1 MIPASTFISSAKGRL
16 LPPSIPFRF
25 FAAAAVFH
33 IAMWLVLAASAADL
47 PGFAGGPGAVL
58 AAVHLLTLGVLT
70 MTVIGAALQLLSV
83 ATKRPIRSLPLA
95 RLISWLYIPGVAIL
109 AYGMAAPNPAAMT
122 AGGAMVSLAL
132 LVFAG
137 LVAENLAAAKGLG
150 VTVAHCWGALIA
162 LVAVIA
168 LGLLLIGDYREGFLD
183 DHVAVAVT
191 HFILAAYA
199 FIGLF
204 VMGFSYLLIP
214 MFAIARGPSEL
225 TGYLA
230 LTHAAMAVLFAVA
243 GALLGISWLLALAAV
258 AGLVAAAT
266 HLWGMVPVFVH
277 RMRRRLGLPFILVRL
292 GWAMLPVSLVL
303 GFVLASGLL
312 DWHGGPALFGIVV
325 LGGWL
330 LTFLF
335 GILQRIMPF
344 LATMYAT
351 DRDGRPLAPGELTAR
366 GPLLVHTVCHV
377 AALTLLTVGVII
389 DNAAAVRIG
398 ASVGAVG
405 AVAFAWFAAGVIR
418 RLPRQPAP
426 SPDAALG
433 KSEP

>member
-1 MIPASTFISSAKGRL
+1 MIPASTFISGAKGRL

-25 FAAAAVFH
+25 FAAAAIFH
-33 IAMWLVLAASAADL
+33 IAMWLMLAAGATELS
-47 PGFAGGPGAVL
+47 GFAGGPGAVL

-95 RLISWLYIPGVAIL
+95 RLVSWLYIPGVAIL
-109 AYGMAAPNPAAMT
+109 AHGMAVASPVAMT
-122 AGGAMVSLAL
+122 AGGAMVSVAL
-132 LVFAG
+132 LIFAG
-137 LVAENLAAAKGLG
+137 LVVENLAGSKGLG
-150 VTVAHCWGALIA
+150 VTVAHCWGALIS

-168 LGLLLIGDYREGFLD
+168 LGMLLIGDYREGFLD
-183 DHVAVAVT
+183 DHVAVAVA

-214 MFAIARGPSEL
+214 MFAIARGPSRL

-230 LTHAAMAVLFAVA
+230 LTHATMGLIFAVA
-243 GALLGISWLLALAAV
+243 GALLGIAWLLALAAV

-266 HLWGMVPVFVH
+266 HLWGMVPVFVR
-277 RMRRRLGLPFILVRL
+277 RMRRRLGLPFVLVRL
-292 GWAMLPVSLVL
+292 GWAMLPASLVL

-312 DWHGGPALFGIVV
+312 EWDGGPALFGIVV

-335 GILQRIMPF
+335 GILQRVMPF
-344 LATMYAT
+344 LATMHAT
-351 DRDGRPLAPGELTAR
+351 GPDGRPLTPGELTR
-366 GPLLVHTVCHV
+366 QGPLVVHAACHV
-377 AALTLLTVGVII
+377 AALALLAVGVII
-389 DNAAAVRIG
+389 DNAVTVLIG
-398 ASVGAVG
+398 ASVGAIG

-418 RLPRQPAP
+418 RLPRRPAP
-426 SPDAALG
+426 SPDAAAE

>member
-1 MIPASTFISSAKGRL
+1 MIPASTFVSGAKGRL

-33 IAMWLVLAASAADL
+33 IAMWLVLAAGAAEL
-47 PGFAGGPGAVL
+47 SGFAGGPGAVL

-95 RLISWLYIPGVAIL
+95 RLVSWLYIPGVAIL
-109 AYGMAAPNPAAMT
+109 AYGMAVPSPTTMI
-122 AGGAMVSLAL
+122 AGGAMVSVAL

-137 LVAENLAAAKGLG
+137 LVAENLAGAKGLG
-150 VTVAHCWGALIA
+150 VTVAHCWGALIS

-183 DHVAVAVT
+183 DHVAGAQA
-191 HFILAAYA
+191 HFILAAYG
-199 FIGLF
+199 FMGLF

-214 MFAIARGPSEL
+214 MFAIARGPSQL

-230 LTHAAMAVLFAVA
+230 LTHAAMGLIFAVTAVLT
-243 GALLGISWLLALAAV
+243 GTGWLLALAAV

-266 HLWGMVPVFVH
+266 HLWGMVPVFVR
-277 RMRRRLGLPFILVRL
+277 RMRRRLGLPFVLVRL
-292 GWAMLPVSLVL
+292 GWAMLPASLVL
-303 GFVLASGLL
+303 GFVLALGLFEWDGAL
-312 DWHGGPALFGIVV
+312 ALFGIVV

-335 GILQRIMPF
+335 GILQRVMPF
-344 LATMYAT
+344 LATMHAT
-351 DRDGRPLAPGELTAR
+351 GADGRPLTPGELTAR
-366 GPLLVHTVCHV
+366 VPLLIHAVCHV
-377 AALTLLTVGVII
+377 AALVLLAVGVII
-389 DNAAAVRIG
+389 DNAVAVLIG
-398 ASVGAVG
+398 ALVGAVG
-405 AVAFAWFAAGVIR
+405 AVAFAWFAAAVIR
-418 RLPRQPAP
+418 RLPRSPAP
-426 SPDAALG
+426 SPDAARG
-433 KSEP
+433 KSEA